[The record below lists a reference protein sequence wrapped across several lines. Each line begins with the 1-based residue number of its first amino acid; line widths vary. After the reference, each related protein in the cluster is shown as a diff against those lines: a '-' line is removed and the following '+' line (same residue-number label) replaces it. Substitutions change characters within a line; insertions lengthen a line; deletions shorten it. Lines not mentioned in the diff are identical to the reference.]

1 MKGEH
6 FFMKEFFS
14 GLQSKDIRSVFT
26 ISFIILLIVIVI
38 FFAIREVITWYYKI
52 DRIVELLESIDE
64 KLERSLQPPSS
75 SSLNSNIDND
85 IESSEKLE
93 ASFTTRVKDTLTKE
107 YHVKDLFSGKKDS
120 DN

>member
-6 FFMKEFFS
+6 FFMKGLFS
-14 GLQSKDIRSVFT
+14 VLQSKDIRSVFT
-26 ISFIILLIVIVI
+26 ISFIVLLIVIVI

-64 KLERSLQPPSS
+64 KLDRSLQSPSR
-75 SSLNSNIDND
+75 SSLHSNTNND

>member
-1 MKGEH
+1 MKGEY
-6 FFMKEFFS
+6 FFMKGFFS
-14 GLQSKDIRSVFT
+14 PLQSKDIRSVFN
-26 ISFIILLIVIVI
+26 ISFIILLMVIVI

-75 SSLNSNIDND
+75 INLISNTHND
-85 IESSEKLE
+85 IESSEELE